1 MSRQQIT
8 QIAGLAGLCFLILGS
23 YAMARPATESLFLES
38 YSYQD
43 LPRVWLAVALCSVLV
58 VAIYNRFSARANLVR
73 LFGAVAAI
81 SAGLL
86 GGLLLAGQSEVPG
99 VAFALYV
106 WKDLY
111 IVVLVEIFW
120 SFANVVI
127 PLQHARRFYGLFCV
141 LGSLGGLTGNLA
153 GGAIALRYGS
163 TSSLVIVLPILAL
176 AWVACL
182 WLSRLHPVAV
192 VSKGNGNRGEGGL
205 QVLFQSR
212 YLGLLLALIAVVQLV
227 ITLIDYQYNHVLQLA
242 YPDTDERTA
251 VTGRIYAS
259 IDFGS
264 LWLQLATARILHRLG
279 VARTLLLIPASLA
292 CAVGGTLAIPR
303 FGAIAVAKI
312 LGKCL
317 DYSLFR
323 AAKELLYIPLSH
335 EEKTQGKAVVDM
347 MTYRVAKGGTSLLL
361 LALGSIG
368 LQGLS
373 VVALVGV
380 GVWIKLT
387 TSITRRY
394 RETQEGA

>member
-23 YAMARPATESLFLES
+23 YAMARPATESLFLEF

-43 LPRVWLAVALCSVLV
+43 LPKVWLAVACGSVLV
-58 VAIYNRFSARANLVR
+58 VVIYNRFSARANLVR

-81 SAGLL
+81 SGGVL
-86 GGLLLAGQSEVPG
+86 GGLLMAGRAEVPG

-127 PLQHARRFYGLFCV
+127 PLRHARRFYGLFCV
-141 LGSLGGLTGNLA
+141 LGSLGGLTGNLL

-163 TSSLVIVLPILAL
+163 TTSLQLILPILAL
-176 AWVACL
+176 AWAACL

-192 VSKGNGNRGEGGL
+192 VSTGGVRAEGGL
-205 QVLFQSR
+205 RILFQSR
-212 YLGLLLALIAVVQLV
+212 YLGLLLALIAVVQVV

-251 VTGRIYAS
+251 VTGRVYAT

-279 VARTLLLIPASLA
+279 VGRTLLLIPLSLA
-292 CAVGGTLAIPR
+292 CAVGGTLALPR
-303 FGAIAVAKI
+303 FGAIAVAKV

-323 AAKELLYIPLSH
+323 AAKELLYIPLTH

-373 VVALVGV
+373 VVALVGL

-394 RETQEGA
+394 QEAQEGT